1 MCVCVCV
8 CVCVCAYTV
17 TTPNGYPFQNKQ
29 NMISE
34 ADKNGDGMVSEQE
47 FVEVMLKT
55 VIFNY
60 V

>member
-1 MCVCVCV
+1 M